1 MSRDNTITINT
12 KSRPMQKKQHL
23 LVLVPVIAALALS
36 VATGRADH
44 EKRYG
49 TAAEMKASDV
59 IGKEVKNNQNE
70 TLGKVDDLI
79 VNSESGTVPFAIIAH
94 GGALG
99 VGRTKTAVPMSALR
113 CSSDHKT
120 FILPTTKEELKTAS
134 RSPAGAWSNVKD
146 AEWAKN
152 IDGYYGEPGKDTYTT
167 TADPERRLYVRDPIP
182 KGAEL
187 LVQPADAALCSRI
200 CESIENVQVSVDN
213 GVATLSGWVESD
225 SARQSLEAKVKSIQG
240 VQRVDNRLQ
249 VRKSQ

>member
-1 MSRDNTITINT
+1 
-12 KSRPMQKKQHL
+12 MQKKQHL

-99 VGRTKTAVPMSALR
+99 VGRTKTAVPMSSLR

-120 FILPTTKEELKTAS
+120 FILPTTKEELKMAS

-152 IDGYYGEPGKDTYTT
+152 IDGYYGEPGKD
-167 TADPERRLYVRDPIP
+167 ADPSRLYVRDPLP

-187 LVQPADAALCSRI
+187 LARPADTVLCERI

-213 GVATLSGWVESD
+213 GVATLTGSVESD
-225 SARQSLEAKVKSIQG
+225 TDRQNLEAKVKSIQG